1 MKQEYKIKTLNVIE
15 STNIRIEYLE
25 RLLKGEIRSNNLQS
39 DSLTLINEL
48 KRNLQT
54 IEDIVSI
61 S

>member
-25 RLLKGEIRSNNLQS
+25 RLLKGEIRSNDLQS